1 MKPHITSRLSLS
13 NALRAVPVLKDPRG
27 FCFVFSLSN
36 VSLSSAKPE
45 DMLWF
50 HRAVTMSQILRYLTY
65 GEKQGEQFTN
75 DAVAD
80 AAHAV
85 SAPMAYTRLL
95 VISGTF
101 FNAVCEASCR
111 EGCAARA

>member
-1 MKPHITSRLSLS
+1 MEVIHTTPKYLLDLIQRARSGNFTKTLNVSL
-13 NALRAVPVLKDPRG
+13 N
-27 FCFVFSLSN
+27 FCSLSN
-36 VSLSSAKPE
+36 VSLGSGKPE

-80 AAHAV
+80 ATQAL
-85 SAPMAYTRLL
+85 STPMAYTRLL
-95 VISGTF
+95 VISGSF
-101 FNAVCEASCR
+101 LVALIS
-111 EGCAARA
+111 

>member
-1 MKPHITSRLSLS
+1 M
-13 NALRAVPVLKDPRG
+13 NYWY
-27 FCFVFSLSN
+27 CSLSN
-36 VSLSSAKPE
+36 VSLTSGKPE

-80 AAHAV
+80 ATQAL
-85 SAPMAYTRLL
+85 STPMAYTRLL
-95 VISGTF
+95 VISGIHLLLSF
-101 FNAVCEASCR
+101 LFLR
-111 EGCAARA
+111 PYFCAIAAIRTVKIMIFMLGKQLCSQFLLL